1 MKLQI
6 GDKAPL
12 FRLKSHDETEF
23 ALQDLLSKN
32 VIVYFYPKDN
42 TPGCTIEAQDF
53 SELLQAFYAK
63 NTIIVGIS
71 PDSPK
76 CHHNFIHKQNLK
88 ILLLS
93 DTDKS
98 VASLYGAYGTKM
110 MYGKEVQGI
119 IRSTFVIDTN
129 GIICQAFYNVK
140 AKGHAQKVL
149 ESLDSILA

>member
-1 MKLQI
+1 MKLQV

-12 FRLKSHDETEF
+12 FRLKSSDEMEF

-53 SELLQAFYAK
+53 STLLESFQAKDYV
-63 NTIIVGIS
+63 IIGIS

-76 CHHNFIHKQNLK
+76 CHQNFITKQNLK

-98 VASLYGAYGTKM
+98 VASAYGAYGTKM

-119 IRSTFVIDTN
+119 IRSTFVIGKD
-129 GIICQAFYNVK
+129 GVIKQVFYNVK

-149 ESLDSILA
+149 ESLGE